1 MVKHELDIKEAF
13 ELKWLFA
20 PKEVIDD
27 DGRRERFKEVI
38 RCLYM
43 NGYCIARNRAS
54 KEEE

>member
-1 MVKHELDIKEAF
+1 MKPLSIEEAL

-43 NGYCIARNRAS
+43 NKCKII
-54 KEEE
+54 KEE

>member
-1 MVKHELDIKEAF
+1 MVNKALDIKEAF

-27 DGRRERFKEVI
+27 GGRRERFMEVM

-43 NGYCIARNRAS
+43 NGYYVCPKPN
-54 KEEE
+54 KEG

>member
-1 MVKHELDIKEAF
+1 MAKREVDIKEAF

-27 DGRRERFKEVI
+27 GGRREKFKEVI

-43 NGYCIARNRAS
+43 NKFKII
-54 KEEE
+54 KEE

>member
-1 MVKHELDIKEAF
+1 MAKHELDIKEAF

-27 DGRRERFKEVI
+27 GGRRERFKEVI

-43 NGYCIARNRAS
+43 NKCKII
-54 KEEE
+54 KEE